1 MSDMKNWLKH
11 HHACIA
17 GYSWALKSCSTMQ
30 NFWDTARPDW
40 LIWAATRKGCL
51 TDRELWEFA
60 LWSAEQVRHLMTDE
74 RSTNALDVRRR
85 WLDGNATDEE
95 MDAAR
100 AAAAAAA
107 RAAVAGDAE
116 GAASLAA
123 AGDATAWAA
132 AGAAVG
138 AASLAAAGD
147 AALAAARAAV
157 GDAQAAWLRENCKP
171 SFEIVTK
178 EAER

>member
-11 HHACIA
+11 HHACA
-17 GYSWALKSCSTMQ
+17 DGYSWALKSCSTMQ

-40 LIWAATRKGCL
+40 LIWVATRKGCL
-51 TDRELWEFA
+51 TDRESWEFA

-95 MDAAR
+95 MSAA
-100 AAAAAAA
+100 
-107 RAAVAGDAE
+107 
-116 GAASLAA
+116 LAA

-132 AGAAVG
+132 AGAAAG
-138 AASLAAAGD
+138 DAALAAAGD

-157 GDAQAAWLRENCKP
+157 GAAQAAWLRENCKP

>member
-11 HHACIA
+11 HHACA
-17 GYSWALKSCSTMQ
+17 DGYSWALKSCSTMQ

-40 LIWAATRKGCL
+40 LIWVATRKGCL
-51 TDRELWEFA
+51 TDRESWEFA

-85 WLDGNATDEE
+85 WLDGNATGEE
-95 MDAAR
+95 MSAA
-100 AAAAAAA
+100 
-107 RAAVAGDAE
+107 
-116 GAASLAA
+116 LAA
-123 AGDATAWAA
+123 AGDAVGAA
-132 AGAAVG
+132 AGDAAG
-138 AASLAAAGD
+138 AAAGD

-157 GDAQAAWLRENCKP
+157 GAAQAAWLRENCKP